1 MLLQMDNV
9 MHLVN
14 GNTSYLKLHC
24 AFLPGT
30 QSSLVEPGER
40 KIQNN
45 NGWRS
50 LNKESNGWR
59 YSIWYALL
67 AKFVFLIIIEKK
79 TKRPRDE

>member
-1 MLLQMDNV
+1 MDNV

-40 KIQNN
+40 KIQQN

-50 LNKESNGWR
+50 LNKESNVNIMR
-59 YSIWYALL
+59 I
-67 AKFVFLIIIEKK
+67 
-79 TKRPRDE
+79 